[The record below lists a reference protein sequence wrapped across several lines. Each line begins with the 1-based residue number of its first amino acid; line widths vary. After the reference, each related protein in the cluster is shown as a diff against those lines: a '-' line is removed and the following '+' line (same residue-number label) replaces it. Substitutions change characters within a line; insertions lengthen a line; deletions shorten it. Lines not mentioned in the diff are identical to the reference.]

1 MRRLWCL
8 LCLLPIPAAAAP
20 IIHYEGGI
28 TVASGDYSTSER
40 TTSIS
45 WMTGLALE
53 RGRVTARAS
62 IPLWLQNST
71 LVSITG
77 GGPVPSGDGQTVRD
91 TTTTGPGG
99 RHDLVTQESQDF
111 LFALGDPVLQLSLRV
126 VDRLESSMGTWLS
139 VKVPTASA
147 AAFGTGKWDMGGG
160 VSLGQAVGTRWRAG
174 LDVYYWLLGDT
185 PTLEFENPLG
195 STASVSHF
203 AGDWAITVS
212 GAAST
217 AVLPGYD
224 PAVVVVAGVA
234 RPAGTGSW
242 STYLSFGLTESAAQ
256 FGVGFLWRVR
266 VLAE

>member
-8 LCLLPIPAAAAP
+8 LWLLPVPAAAAP
-20 IIHYEGGI
+20 SIHYEGGI
-28 TVASGDYSTSER
+28 TVASGDYSLSER

-71 LVSITG
+71 SVSITG
-77 GGPVPSGDGQTVRD
+77 GGAVPRGDGQTVRD
-91 TTTTGPGG
+91 TTTTFPGG

-111 LFALGDPVLQLSLRV
+111 LLALGDPVFQLSLRV
-126 VDRLESSMGTWLS
+126 LDRLESNMSTWLS
-139 VKVPTASA
+139 VKVPTASTTS
-147 AAFGTGKWDMGGG
+147 FGTGEWDMGGG
-160 VSLGQAVGTRWRAG
+160 VSLGRAVGARWRAG
-174 LDVYYWLLGDT
+174 LDVSYWLLGDT
-185 PTLEFENPLG
+185 PTLDFENPLG
-195 STASVSHF
+195 STASVTHF
-203 AGDWAITVS
+203 AGDWAVTVS

-217 AVLPGYD
+217 AILPGYD
-224 PAVVVVAGVA
+224 PAVVLVAGVA

-242 STYLSFGLTESAAQ
+242 STYLSVGLTDSAAQ
-256 FGVGFLWRVR
+256 LGIGILWRIR